1 VYGQGWMCVL
11 EWTADGVR
19 NVILIEEADMR
30 HNFNEREESRRD
42 EGNIHVCGK
51 ESLLL
56 IYEVY

>member
-1 VYGQGWMCVL
+1 MCVL